1 MRFTY
6 CPDCGSK
13 LEYRQLGD
21 EENVPWCEK
30 CRKPWFPLFPSA
42 IIALVYDENKK
53 VLLLQQNYISS
64 QFRNLVSGY
73 IVPGERAEETM
84 IREIREETGLEVK
97 EWSLR
102 GTWWFP
108 KKEMMM
114 IGFMA
119 RVDRGELKLSSE
131 VDGAS
136 WHDAS
141 EAITLVHQKP
151 TSTSRILTQMFL
163 DETLPSGDKE

>member
-1 MRFTY
+1 
-6 CPDCGSK
+6 
-13 LEYRQLGD
+13 
-21 EENVPWCEK
+21 
-30 CRKPWFPLFPSA
+30 
-42 IIALVYDENKK
+42 
-53 VLLLQQNYISS
+53 
-64 QFRNLVSGY
+64 
-73 IVPGERAEETM
+73 M

-163 DETLPSGDKE
+163 DETLPSGDVE